1 MAALDLALLKVCNGP
16 EFGAEGERISLLE
29 KFTENGK
36 RCTFAG
42 EAATCAA
49 HGTAGSTSTIVL
61 RGKRGDAA
69 RLTQKECLMG
79 GALASSTHQHQFTTT
94 TAAAL
99 DNDDRKINSHRPHN
113 PPGVLWLQMPIK
125 YSPSP
130 SLQELARS
138 DLTKLCKGKLPHYV
152 KDVEIEASL
161 VLDTLPNDVLVVVAL
176 QHEERLPTEM
186 LKWKKRCLSGGR
198 GGMMMASTWSNTQE
212 ELLRHLL
219 NVTQIG
225 HALLS
230 VSR

>member
-1 MAALDLALLKVCNGP
+1 MATLDLALLKVCNGP

-79 GALASSTHQHQFTTT
+79 GALASSTHQFTTA

-99 DNDDRKINSHRPHN
+99 DNDDIKINSHRPPN

-125 YSPSP
+125 YSSSP

-138 DLTKLCKGKLPHYV
+138 DLTKLCKGKLPHYM

-161 VLDTLPNDVLVVVAL
+161 VLDALPNDVLVVVAL
-176 QHEERLPTEM
+176 QHEERLPKEM

-198 GGMMMASTWSNTQE
+198 GGMMASTWSNTQD
-212 ELLRHLL
+212 ELLRHFL
-219 NVTQIG
+219 NVIQIG
-225 HALLS
+225 YALLS